1 MNNPTNT
8 SNKSTMSFNTR
19 FAIAVVFTIAI
30 CILIGYVMRLLFDTD
45 TFVPVIVAPISIL
58 FVNYKKMKSNYL
70 AKNN

>member
-1 MNNPTNT
+1 
-8 SNKSTMSFNTR
+8 MSFNTR

-45 TFVPVIVAPISIL
+45 TFVPVIVAPLSIL